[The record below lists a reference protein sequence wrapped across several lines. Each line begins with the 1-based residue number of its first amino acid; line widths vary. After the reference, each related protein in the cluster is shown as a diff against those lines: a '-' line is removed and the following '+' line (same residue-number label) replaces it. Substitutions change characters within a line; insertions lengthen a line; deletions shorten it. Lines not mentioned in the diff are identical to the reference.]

1 MFLNKR
7 FAKGEFN
14 HLNPEKLLETL
25 DKLQHRIEERF
36 PGSGLNKVSLELEDV
51 ANEIIRL
58 LERLSK
64 PLWEVR
70 VFTFLTISLLIGLAI
85 WMVAM
90 AIRYIPAGESGLVE
104 LLQGAESAINEVI
117 LLSLAVFF
125 LASLETRLKRQA
137 ALKSLHRLRSIAH
150 IIDMHQLTKD
160 PAYLLAGVPPT
171 PSSPA
176 RQLSHKQ
183 LSRYLDYCTELLAIT
198 SKMAALHA
206 QDFHDSE
213 VLKTVN
219 EVEMLAH
226 ALVDKIWQKIML
238 LDKVQPVGSKR
249 TS

>member
-1 MFLNKR
+1 MFLSTKV
-7 FAKGEFN
+7 KEGQFN
-14 HLNPEKLLETL
+14 QLKSEKLIETL

-36 PGSGLNKVSLELEDV
+36 PESGLHKVSQELENI
-51 ANEIIRL
+51 ANENIRL
-58 LERLSK
+58 LHRLSR
-64 PLWEVR
+64 PIWEVR
-70 VFTFLTISLLIGLAI
+70 IFTFISISLLIGLAG

-90 AIRYIPAGESGLVE
+90 AVRYIPAGQSGLVE
-104 LLQGAESAINEVI
+104 LLQGVESAINEII
-117 LLSLAVFF
+117 LLSLAIFF
-125 LASLETRLKRQA
+125 LASVETRLKRRA
-137 ALKSLHRLRSIAH
+137 ALTSLHQLRSIAH

-198 SKMAALHA
+198 SKLAALHA
-206 QDFHDSE
+206 QDFQDSE

-226 ALVDKIWQKIML
+226 ALADKIWQKIML
-238 LDKVQPVGSKR
+238 LDKVQPVGRKV
-249 TS
+249 